1 MLLGCV
7 TALTLLATSDAHAGI
22 FGTTPINIS
31 IGKGQTAPNGASGEP
46 AVSGDNRRVK
56 LIAYSSL
63 ASNLVN
69 GDSNGV
75 RDVFVWRRPG
85 GSVPRELGRGYL
97 RRVSIGRHG
106 RQANGPSSDPSV
118 DGSMTRRPRC
128 VAFQSTATN
137 ISQRDALPDSDIY
150 VRDLRRRRTILVS
163 VGVKGGATNPAL
175 SGNCRK
181 VLFEAGGKVYRA
193 RVGRGR
199 AKQLGRGSEPD
210 YSRDGRSI
218 TFVRADGHVVFL
230 HGDRQFRL
238 GRGRSPHVS
247 DYATGHGWAVAYNSD
262 GNVMLGLI
270 NRGRKSIQ
278 TAVHDGIVGGITAR
292 AAGRGIVV
300 WARSSALFYLNRHT
314 GNSDD
319 LAYSSRPITEIDSSA
334 RANLI
339 AFAAP
344 GDSGFK
350 DVPGNQAQ
358 SVYVKWLPK

>member
-31 IGKGQTAPNGASGEP
+31 IGKGRTAPNGASGEP

-175 SGNCRK
+175 SFMRY
-181 VLFEAGGKVYRA
+181 V
-193 RVGRGR
+193 
-199 AKQLGRGSEPD
+199 SEN
-210 YSRDGRSI
+210 S
-218 TFVRADGHVVFL
+218 
-230 HGDRQFRL
+230 DRQSWRD
-238 GRGRSPHVS
+238 RHSC
-247 DYATGHGWAVAYNSD
+247 
-262 GNVMLGLI
+262 
-270 NRGRKSIQ
+270 
-278 TAVHDGIVGGITAR
+278 R
-292 AAGRGIVV
+292 AHL
-300 WARSSALFYLNRHT
+300 S
-314 GNSDD
+314 
-319 LAYSSRPITEIDSSA
+319 
-334 RANLI
+334 
-339 AFAAP
+339 
-344 GDSGFK
+344 
-350 DVPGNQAQ
+350 
-358 SVYVKWLPK
+358 